1 MKRIN
6 KTDKKVLGEKKSTL
20 TWFLYFDSGAKATAS
35 LMQRVVHF
43 ASYFL
48 KLEFLIA
55 ICLSHLTL
63 LSSGQ
68 GSNPGKPDFFR
79 LSFRNCISCVKNC
92 EDLLYIYLKTFMLGV
107 SDRFLARYT

>member
-6 KTDKKVLGEKKSTL
+6 KTDKKVLGKKKSTL

-63 LSSGQ
+63 LSS
-68 GSNPGKPDFFR
+68 KAR
-79 LSFRNCISCVKNC
+79 
-92 EDLLYIYLKTFMLGV
+92 KTFMLGV